1 MTKTS
6 QTNNE
11 LTEAIK
17 SNTFSNAITAY
28 NNANN
33 NLLMFNAEHDPNLLR
48 MVEMTLRGKDKDSV
62 NKFRTAMQIAVIAS
76 VCHIAYLYENDQI
89 PEFGKD
95 TAERIIRQ
103 TMEVEEFYKLAM
115 KEYKNVPDLSLIT
128 VWDKLRSKKK

>member
-1 MTKTS
+1 MTKS
-6 QTNNE
+6 NQTNNE

-17 SNTFSNAITAY
+17 ANTFSNAVTAY

-76 VCHIAYLYENDQI
+76 VCQIAYLYENDQI